1 VIGYCKSDYISSRNA
16 RTVLAGGIKPGGHSR
31 QVLIFQSETNKKE
44 EVVEEG
50 GKEVAEAESEVCKV
64 GERVDCRHLD
74 RKFLATFS
82 LLQRNSQSQLQN
94 TGEAWFL
101 SDYLLFI
108 HVSSFRV
115 WKLVSFPLE

>member
-1 VIGYCKSDYISSRNA
+1 M
-16 RTVLAGGIKPGGHSR
+16 
-31 QVLIFQSETNKKE
+31 
-44 EVVEEG
+44 VEEG

-115 WKLVSFPLE
+115 WKWVSFPLE